1 MNRSVPYRAALSL
14 ALVLCAAGSLAA
26 APLRVGDAAPP
37 WELPNLAGDPVALPA
52 DLRGKVVVLHFW
64 ASWCPSCV
72 AEMNALKDLVASPPV
87 PGFVPYS
94 INVAEAPAA
103 IEAYIKPLA
112 LSYEILRDKDSATAK
127 AYGVTGLPTTFIL
140 DREGRIRYKILGEIK
155 LASLRK
161 LLQTVP

>member
-1 MNRSVPYRAALSL
+1 MSRRLPYRALLSL
-14 ALVLCAAGSLAA
+14 ALVLCAAGPLAA
-26 APLRVGDAAPP
+26 LRVGDAAPP
-37 WELPNLAGDPVALPA
+37 WELPDLAGVSVRLPA

-72 AEMNALKDLVASPPV
+72 AEMSALKDLVASPPV
-87 PGFVPYS
+87 ADFVPYS
-94 INVAEAPAA
+94 INVAEERAA
-103 IEAYIKPLA
+103 IEAYIKPLG
-112 LSYEILRDKDSATAK
+112 LSYGVLRDEDSATAK

-161 LLQTVP
+161 LLLTVP